1 MPISL
6 NHSHLHYFLLPSFHP
21 CNRSLNPLFLSSRS
35 ILNISS
41 NLQSN
46 LSNQCSHHPKC
57 LRLRQKCKSGM
68 TSTLELHFKMR
79 KSLRSQY
86 RQRARKRRLR
96 NSRRK
101 RQVSMRI
108 LTTMSLITIDS
119 YNMILMKAGALL
131 G

>member
-6 NHSHLHYFLLPSFHP
+6 NHNHLHYCLLPSFHP

-46 LSNQCSHHPKC
+46 LSNQCSHHRKC

-101 RQVSMRI
+101 RQVSTRI